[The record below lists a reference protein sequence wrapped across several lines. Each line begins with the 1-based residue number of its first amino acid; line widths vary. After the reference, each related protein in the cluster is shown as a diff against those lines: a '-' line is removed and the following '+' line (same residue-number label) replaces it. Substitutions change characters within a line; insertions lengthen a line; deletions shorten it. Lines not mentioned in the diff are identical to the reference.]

1 MELGANIH
9 ITAPNGWTA
18 LDFARNTNREESVKL
33 LEQHIHLHQDIVDEP
48 ESSTVTKLTEEQ
60 RQVLEV
66 YQNSFDDDE
75 VDHGLIAELLVY
87 IDQQEPGAVLVFLP
101 GYEDIVSIKASA
113 CTGCPT
119 NLDNLAGRLEG
130 FL

>member
-1 MELGANIH
+1 MELGTNIH

-18 LDFARNTNREESVKL
+18 LDFAKNTNREESIKL

-60 RQVLEV
+60 RQALEV

-75 VDHGLIAELLVY
+75 VDHGLIAELLVH
-87 IDQQEPGAVLVFLP
+87 IDQQDLGAVLVFLP
-101 GYEDIVSIKASA
+101 
-113 CTGCPT
+113 
-119 NLDNLAGRLEG
+119 
-130 FL
+130 